1 MVGRRSKAGRGS
13 VLAGTGGNA
22 LRGLALALGLGAAT
36 GLAGCTETF
45 EHGYIAPDNAVDQVQ
60 VGASRE
66 QVLLVL
72 GSPST
77 TATVGGEAFYY
88 ISQKST
94 RPVAFLH
101 QSVQEQKVIAVYFD
115 DKAQV
120 REVAHYGLEDG
131 KVFDYISRKT
141 KTTGADYGLISQIL
155 KANPANPFGSGN

>member
-1 MVGRRSKAGRGS
+1 MVGRMSDTGREPNLGTAARGRLRGIALAL
-13 VLAGTGGNA
+13 VLAGA
-22 LRGLALALGLGAAT
+22 SGLS
-36 GLAGCTETF
+36 GCTETY

-66 QVLLVL
+66 QVLLIL

-77 TATVGGEAFYY
+77 TATIGGEAYYY
-88 ISQKST
+88 ISQKSS
-94 RPVAFLH
+94 RAVAFLN
-101 QSVQEQKVIAVYFD
+101 QTVNEQKVIAVYFD

-141 KTTGADYGLISQIL
+141 KTSGSDYGLLSQIL
-155 KANPANPFGSGN
+155 KAGPANPFTSK

>member
-1 MVGRRSKAGRGS
+1 MDRRKSNAGRGTKVGRIGGS
-13 VLAGTGGNA
+13 VA
-22 LRGLALALGLGAAT
+22 RGVALAAAIAMMPGLT
-36 GLAGCTETF
+36 GCAETY

-66 QVLLVL
+66 QVLLIL

-88 ISQKST
+88 ISQKAKRSI
-94 RPVAFLH
+94 AFLN
-101 QSVQEQKVIAVYFD
+101 QSVYEQKVIAVYFD
-115 DKAQV
+115 EKGAV

-141 KTTGADYGLISQIL
+141 KTTGADYGLLSQIL
-155 KANPANPFGSGN
+155 KANPANPLTSQ

>member
-1 MVGRRSKAGRGS
+1 MVGRMSDTGRDS
-13 VLAGTGGNA
+13 NLGTGARGA
-22 LRGLALALGLGAAT
+22 LRGIALALALAGTVGLS
-36 GLAGCTETF
+36 GCAETY

-66 QVLLVL
+66 QVLLIL

-77 TATVGGEAFYY
+77 TATIGGEAYYY
-88 ISQKST
+88 ISQKSS
-94 RPVAFLH
+94 RAVAFLN
-101 QSVQEQKVIAVYFD
+101 QTVNEQRVIAVYFD

-141 KTTGADYGLISQIL
+141 KTSGSDYGLLSQIL
-155 KANPANPFGSGN
+155 KAGPANPFTSR

>member
-1 MVGRRSKAGRGS
+1 MSDAGRDS
-13 VLAGTGGNA
+13 NLGTGARGL
-22 LRGLALALGLGAAT
+22 LRGIALALALAGAA
-36 GLAGCTETF
+36 GLAGCTETY

-66 QVLLVL
+66 QVLLIL

-77 TATVGGEAFYY
+77 TATIGGEAFYY
-88 ISQKST
+88 ISQKSS
-94 RPVAFLH
+94 RPVAFLNP
-101 QSVQEQKVIAVYFD
+101 SVYEQKVIAVYFD

-141 KTTGADYGLISQIL
+141 KTSGADYGLLSQIL
-155 KANPANPFGSGN
+155 KANAANPFTSR

>member
-1 MVGRRSKAGRGS
+1 MVGRMSDTGRDSNLGPRGRG
-13 VLAGTGGNA
+13 L
-22 LRGLALALGLGAAT
+22 LRGIALALALVGAA
-36 GLAGCTETF
+36 GVSGCTETY

-77 TATVGGEAFYY
+77 TATIGGEAYYY
-88 ISQKST
+88 ISQKSS
-94 RPVAFLH
+94 RAVAFLN
-101 QSVQEQKVIAVYFD
+101 QTVNEQRVIAVYFD

-141 KTTGADYGLISQIL
+141 KTSGSDYGLLSQIL
-155 KANPANPFGSGN
+155 KAGPANPFTSK